1 MPLQKYFR
9 TFRMQQIFFFFY
21 FMFILYN
28 FQRKPPPPR
37 ESDMFNSDDSIC
49 SEDEQIQVL
58 LGLTGFCFLHIYIY
72 IDRMSIG

>member
-1 MPLQKYFR
+1 MPIQKYFR
-9 TFRMQQIFFFFY
+9 TFRMQQIFSFFY

-58 LGLTGFCFLHIYIY
+58 LGLTGFCFLQIYMY
-72 IDRMSIG
+72 IG

>member
-1 MPLQKYFR
+1 MPIQKYSELLEFNKL
-9 TFRMQQIFFFFY
+9 FFFY
-21 FMFILYN
+21 FMFILHN

-58 LGLTGFCFLHIYIY
+58 LGLTGFCFLQIYIY
-72 IDRMSIG
+72 IYIG